1 MTPSSTAALSF
12 RRTDRRRRARLI
24 GLTPL
29 IDVVFILLLFF
40 MLAYNL
46 TNEHRITLDT
56 ASGSA
61 PAHGIVG
68 ALLVEVRTDGVRYA
82 GHYVPMKT
90 LIARV
95 TAARRGHPDR
105 RVLVRS
111 GNGVTLQDTVR
122 VLDALSQAGVQ
133 DISLMNTAAAA
144 GGPAS

>member
-1 MTPSSTAALSF
+1 MNPSSTVAPSF
-12 RRTDRRRRARLI
+12 SSAGRRRRARLI

-40 MLAYNL
+40 MLAYNF
-46 TNEHRITLDT
+46 TDEHRITLDT
-56 ASGSA
+56 AAGSA
-61 PAHGIVG
+61 HAHGIEG
-68 ALLVEVRTDGVRYA
+68 ALLVEVRTDGVRFA
-82 GHYVPMKT
+82 GHYMPMKT

-111 GNGVTLQDTVR
+111 ANGVTLQHTVR

-133 DISLMNTAAAA
+133 HISLMDATP
-144 GGPAS
+144 GTDGHPS

>member
-12 RRTDRRRRARLI
+12 SRSGRRRRARLI

-46 TNEHRITLDT
+46 SNEHRITLDT
-56 ASGSA
+56 AAGGA
-61 PAHGIVG
+61 PAHGIAG

-95 TAARRGHPDR
+95 TAARRGNPDR

-133 DISLMNTAAAA
+133 DISLMNTAAD
-144 GGPAS
+144 GPSS